1 MWTKIESADSRQAKQ
16 LAVLESRQVARREYL
31 RSVKQLIELRQRELD
46 NLRSQWSKEGE
57 MTGQSTLEPL
67 AWASD
72 GFEYSADGVS
82 GEFSLL
88 PYNSPVSKS
97 ESWILRGRRHG
108 YRDWRYFGSYL
119 SLGEA
124 QKWAA
129 KVDARR
135 VLFSGLRDEWADDD
149 CV

>member
-1 MWTKIESADSRQAKQ
+1 
-16 LAVLESRQVARREYL
+16 VARREYL

-46 NLRSQWSKEGE
+46 NLRSQWGKECD
-57 MTGQSTLEPL
+57 MTEQSTLKPL
-67 AWASD
+67 VWASD
-72 GFEYSADGVS
+72 GFEYSADGFS

-108 YRDWRYFGSYL
+108 YRDWRYFGCYE

-124 QKWAA
+124 QEWAA
-129 KVDARR
+129 TVDAKRL
-135 VLFSGLRDEWADDD
+135 LFSGLRDE
-149 CV
+149 